1 MKPHGLFEVWT
12 PDTVAECLNGVKDDL
27 YSALWALVPYYTKR
41 DPEAECPPDP
51 DFNALAL
58 FWDKL
63 SPEHQAILNEL
74 AVEEE
79 KSYGRV

>member
-1 MKPHGLFEVWT
+1 MKPHPLFEVWT
-12 PDTVAECLNGVKDDL
+12 PDTVAECLEGVKDDL

-41 DPEAECPPDP
+41 ESNELPPDP
-51 DFNALAL
+51 DFNALAG

-63 SPEHQAILNEL
+63 EPEQQAKLNEL
-74 AVEEE
+74 AAEQE